1 MKRLSLTALL
11 VFSLILS
18 GCTAGNGASQT
29 DQTSPVVSEPQ
40 NTVTNATNPEE
51 NNSSEGDKASEK
63 ILVYISGPEAMIT
76 KLEEGFEAK
85 RGDVADFLVL
95 SCGEVRS
102 KVWTEK
108 EAGEIQA
115 DVVLG
120 SDPLIYN
127 KLDDEGL
134 LDDLSTV
141 ENTEFIGEE
150 FVSGHSYLYFNERYI
165 TIIYN
170 SAAIS
175 EAEAPTSFDDLL
187 SDQYNGR
194 LVMADAALSST
205 SLGIISSLYQLK
217 DITYFEGLHANG
229 LLLAKS
235 NGQVPS
241 LILEGQYDLGIAPH
255 DSVVR
260 LQNQAKK
267 EGYEISLQNIWPEE
281 GAIAIR
287 RPVGIIKDEN
297 RSEQEQKIAEEL
309 VNYLLSKEAQMITT
323 NFGFV
328 SVRNDIE
335 NSYLPEGVEKI
346 NIDWETA
353 SEYEDT
359 LKELYEQIF
368 QS

>member
-1 MKRLSLTALL
+1 MKKLSLTALL
-11 VFSLILS
+11 AFSLILS
-18 GCTAGNGASQT
+18 GCAAGGGAPQT
-29 DQTSPVVSEPQ
+29 PQTSPVVSETPG
-40 NTVTNATNPEE
+40 TATNAINAEE
-51 NNSSEGDKASEK
+51 KNSSEGDEAPEK
-63 ILVYISGPEAMIT
+63 ILVYISGAEAMIT
-76 KLEEGFEAK
+76 KLEEGFEAE

-141 ENTEFIGEE
+141 ENAEFIGAE

-187 SDQYNGR
+187 SNQYNGR
-194 LVMADAALSST
+194 LVMADTALSST
-205 SLGIISSLYQLK
+205 SLGIVSSLYQLK

-267 EGYEISLQNIWPEE
+267 EGYEISIRNIWPEE

-287 RPVGIIKDEN
+287 RPVAIIKDEG
-297 RSEQEQKIAEEL
+297 RSEQKQKTAEEL

-335 NSYLPEGVEKI
+335 NPYLPEGVEKI
-346 NIDWETA
+346 NINWETA
-353 SEYEDT
+353 SDYEDT